1 MWKCQN
7 VRVTIVEI
15 GSKDYQYPVS
25 NALRVVRRTFLRNRK
40 TVDKNEIRKT
50 RLEESKNEVIKI

>member
-1 MWKCQN
+1 
-7 VRVTIVEI
+7 VEI